1 MVSPCTSLSQARS
14 GRGCQGIFG
23 GLPSLQASFLSCSSD
38 SHLHHFWLP
47 SSSSLSNLSGSND
60 PPHCLFRGFHLISK
74 STPGRMGPAR
84 PLDASA
90 FLSSFLPRS
99 GGADPGAFSGQ
110 RPPHPSRAELPTN
123 SCSEGPG
130 QACPPTWC
138 RTLSLLSP
146 PRLAHHADPSWALY
160 GAGLDPSCVSHCPQL
175 ARV

>member
-1 MVSPCTSLSQARS
+1 MGVSPVCR
-14 GRGCQGIFG
+14 
-23 GLPSLQASFLSCSSD
+23 P
-38 SHLHHFWLP
+38 P
-47 SSSSLSNLSGSND
+47 SSAAPLIVTCTTSGSLLPPPYLIFPGSTD

-110 RPPHPSRAELPTN
+110 CPPHPSRAELSTN

-138 RTLSLLSP
+138 RTLSLLSRP
-146 PRLAHHADPSWALY
+146 PLAHHADPSWALY
-160 GAGLDPSCVSHCPQL
+160 GAGLDPSSVCHCPQL